1 MCASTNLAALAF
13 PHCFTAHGL
22 FGYPVL
28 EDYDVND
35 ALEKTQCNPTQ
46 ERLELLNATK
56 VIIWDEF
63 FMNHR
68 DLFDAALELLQENT
82 KLLFVVTGDGRQ
94 CPVVVPFANAA
105 ETILASII
113 SSCHWPLFTVR
124 SLSSY

>member
-13 PHCFTAHGL
+13 PHCLTAHGL

-35 ALEKTQCNPTQ
+35 ALEKTPCNPTA
-46 ERLELLNATK
+46 ERLELLMVTR

-68 DLFDAALELLQENT
+68 DLFEAALELLRKNIN
-82 KLLFVVTGDGRQ
+82 LLFVITGDGRQ
-94 CPVVVPFANAA
+94 CPTVVPFANAA

-113 SSCHWPLFTVR
+113 SSSQWPLFKVR
-124 SLSSY
+124 L